1 MKFLGITWILVFIMV
16 PRTDFVQA
24 SSRISLLLSSVDL
37 GPPTPQFDVTMT
49 VILLVAIV
57 TSRNSRLCVCNA
69 AKKTLNEI
77 LACSKIC
84 VAVAP
89 GIEADNHTL
98 SGFFSFLTVVQMQIL
113 CFQGD

>member
-1 MKFLGITWILVFIMV
+1 MDLILL
-16 PRTDFVQA
+16 Q
-24 SSRISLLLSSVDL
+24 
-37 GPPTPQFDVTMT
+37 DVTMT

-89 GIEADNHTL
+89 GIEAENHTL
-98 SGFFSFLTVVQMQIL
+98 SGFFCLNSCTNANLMLPRRLRLAIVERANEKSYLYYPQAVMVCL
-113 CFQGD
+113 HLP